1 MKLYSTNRQ
10 SPTVGLREA
19 VMTGLAPDGGLYM
32 PERIPVIPAAFFNN
46 ISGMSVRDIAFV
58 VADLMLGD
66 EIDSAEI
73 RQIVN
78 DTFTFDIPL
87 VKVEDNIYSLELFH
101 GPTYAFKDVGARF
114 LARIIGHYSSRQGSG
129 KVKVLVATS
138 GDSGGAVAAG
148 FNRAESSRV
157 VILVNLFPRPLQK
170 LCTLLYYVVTFAFFA
185 FMVYYGIQLTMQKFA
200 LREMATAVAIPM
212 GFIMICVPLCG
223 VLGMIGTLQSLLE
236 YPHKVEIGGEKK

>member
-1 MKLYSTNRQ
+1 MERKP
-10 SPTVGLREA
+10 SPLSKFFDA
-19 VMTGLAPDGGLYM
+19 VDLLENILCGGTL
-32 PERIPVIPAAFFNN
+32 ICLL
-46 ISGMSVRDIAFV
+46 FV
-58 VADLMLGD
+58 VLLQVAC
-66 EIDSAEI
+66 
-73 RQIVN
+73 R
-78 DTFTFDIPL
+78 PL
-87 VKVEDNIYSLELFH
+87 HLKVTWTEE
-101 GPTYAFKDVGARF
+101 TTRF
-114 LARIIGHYSSRQGSG
+114 FFLWMMFMAG
-129 KVKVLVATS
+129 
-138 GDSGGAVAAG
+138 AAG

-236 YPHKVEIGGEKK
+236 YPHKVEIGGEEK